1 MVIGT
6 TQGQQWT
13 ETLSADRGAR
23 FSGRTFFRL
32 HMLGEGLPVVAE
44 IWATSD
50 HAVEGHS
57 HDAAEML
64 YVLGGSIE
72 VNGQTLGR
80 NELAF
85 IPAGSHYSARIVS
98 NSGGHVLRIVFP
110 YVSDPSE
117 LPEYDSRPWVGP
129 LTHDGFPDLE
139 RERVDS

>member
-6 TQGQQWT
+6 TQGKQWT
-13 ETLSADRGAR
+13 KTLPTDRGAR

-50 HAVEGHS
+50 HAVDGHS

-64 YVLGGSIE
+64 YVLNGTIE
-72 VNGQTLGR
+72 VNGQTLGK

-85 IPAGSHYSARIVS
+85 IPAGSHYTARIVS
-98 NSGGHVLRIVFP
+98 DGGSHVLRIAFLS
-110 YVSDPSE
+110 VSE
-117 LPEYDSRPWVGP
+117 RHCRTRRVGIH
-129 LTHDGFPDLE
+129 TVGN
-139 RERVDS
+139 

>member
-6 TQGQQWT
+6 TQGKQWI
-13 ETLSADRGAR
+13 ETLPTERGGR

-50 HAVEGHS
+50 HAVDGHS

-64 YVLGGSIE
+64 YVLDGSIE
-72 VNGQTLGR
+72 VNGKTLGR

-85 IPAGSHYSARIVS
+85 IPAGSHYTARIVS
-98 NSGGHVLRIVFP
+98 NGGGHVLRIAL
-110 YVSDPSE
+110 PSATSVDE
-117 LPEYDSRPWVGP
+117 APEYDARPWGGP
-129 LTHDGFPDLE
+129 LSSDGFPDLT
-139 RERVDS
+139 RE